1 MEKTLPDYIVDELVA
16 RIYVRQYKPGFRLP
30 AERGFAEELN
40 VDRTSL
46 RMALR
51 TLNRMKVVQSVRGS
65 GITVMDYHKHAGLDF
80 LGVVFDIPELELGT
94 QLKLEG
100 LETFNSLLPGL
111 LYESVKGTIDADIA
125 VTVRDI
131 LNRQMQIIDAGP
143 VDDDGMRKLV
153 KLETEMQER
162 LIQNRS
168 SLLGALM
175 VNSTR
180 AIRETIIAENFELI
194 DLRDH
199 VRFHQEM
206 LFNIGIGKLPTDE
219 VVGYYYKFLD
229 DFTRPLRDQYM
240 ANRVEPRM
248 LASPLQN
255 ALQRRDL

>member
-30 AERGFAEELN
+30 AERGFAEELK

-80 LGVVFDIPELELGT
+80 LGVLFDIPELELGS
-94 QLKLEG
+94 QLKMEG
-100 LETFNSLLPGL
+100 LETFNSLIPGL
-111 LYESVKGTIDADIA
+111 LYESVKGTIDAEIA
-125 VTVRDI
+125 VNVRDI

-143 VDDDGMRKLV
+143 VDEDGMKKLV

-168 SLLGALM
+168 SLLGSLM

-180 AIRETIIAENFELI
+180 AIRETVIAENFELI

-206 LFNIGIGKLPTDE
+206 LFNLGIGKLPVDE

-229 DFTRPLRDQYM
+229 DFTKPLREQYM
-240 ANRVEPRM
+240 REHVEPRM
-248 LASPLQN
+248 LASPLAN
-255 ALQRRDL
+255 ALQRRDF